1 LQLSLI
7 DIIAIILSFVM
18 LFCLFLLELL
28 HDELGYALLMFV
40 LELGLLFLLG
50 EDLVAGSLV
59 SQLFF
64 FMLLSLLI
72 LQSGF
77 IRFYLLL
84 F

>member
-1 LQLSLI
+1 
-7 DIIAIILSFVM
+7 M

-50 EDLVAGSLV
+50 EDLVADSLV

-64 FMLLSLLI
+64 LMLLSLLI